1 MWGRTPLYFSAT
13 GEKLVYAM
21 TMMNVV
27 YTYMAEFNSRVHF
40 KNQQAMREIDQRVS
54 QTLKTLMPPLVVE

>member
-40 KNQQAMREIDQRVS
+40 KNQQAMR
-54 QTLKTLMPPLVVE
+54 